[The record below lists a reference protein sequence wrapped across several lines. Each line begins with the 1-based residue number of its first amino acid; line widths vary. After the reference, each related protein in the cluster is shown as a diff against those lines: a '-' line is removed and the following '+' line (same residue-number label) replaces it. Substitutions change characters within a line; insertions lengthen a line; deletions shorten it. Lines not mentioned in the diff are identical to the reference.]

1 MHTLEIDAALC
12 ADGKGLAGKLA
23 VDQHFWPRDALTVTD
38 WPQVGQ
44 HAVALHAC
52 GELHRRLIQQGVQV
66 GACRFDVAPCCYY
79 RGVET
84 AYRPLD
90 QDGVTLQLTRDD
102 TRLAVTEMVTASP
115 RQARQRD
122 QGMAWKLAFAHW
134 RQMVTGE
141 AYQRFKP
148 VPPAW
153 LRGGFGDFLARM
165 CQREGLPVAAGR
177 CLVEIETAGWQR
189 QREVMRL
196 SIARHAFRRALEIWL
211 VLDLACYLERRGYA
225 VDLGVFCRRELT
237 PRNLLIS
244 ARRSA

>member
-1 MHTLEIDAALC
+1 MHIRQAAHE
-12 ADGKGLAGKLA
+12 AGRK
-23 VDQHFWPRDALTVTD
+23 
-38 WPQVGQ
+38 VGQ
-44 HAVALHAC
+44 AAQQNAPHAAQCLNIGICSMRHALAAKELGHD
-52 GELHRRLIQQGVQV
+52 GELMR
-66 GACRFDVAPCCYY
+66 
-79 RGVET
+79 
-84 AYRPLD
+84 
-90 QDGVTLQLTRDD
+90 
-102 TRLAVTEMVTASP
+102 

-153 LRGGFGDFLARM
+153 LRGGFGEFMARM

-211 VLDLACYLERRGYA
+211 VLDLACYLEKRGYA